1 MQGVELTSHAGDGH
15 VVVALRGELDI
26 TGAAGAEAAITVLV
40 ARGQCLVIDL
50 SALDFLDCCSLSAL
64 KRVRARV
71 RRGGGDLLLAAPQP
85 LVRRLL
91 ALTGADD
98 VFWVEASV
106 DAAVAGIVRRRGRY
120 PWLRLAGRTARLR
133 RAAPS
138 PTGTG

>member
-1 MQGVELTSHAGDGH
+1 MPGVELTSHAGDGH
-15 VVVALRGELDI
+15 VVVALHGELDI

-50 SALDFLDCCSLSAL
+50 SALDFLDSCSLSAL

-71 RRGGGDLLLAAPQP
+71 RRGGGDLMLAAPQP

-120 PWLRLAGRTARLR
+120 PWLRLAGRTARPR